1 MKFWAIALLQTLL
14 GWLVIQITLTLIFV
28 YYLRSNSIDL
38 LSDNQLPKTAVILCL
53 RGADPFL
60 SNCLKA
66 LLEQDYP
73 QYDLKIIVDSQED
86 PAWQVAGDTVTDC
99 NATNVQISPLKIAS
113 TVCSLKCS
121 SLIQAVSE
129 LDSSYKVVALV
140 DADAVVHPTWLR
152 ELVTPL
158 MHPKI
163 GATTGNRW
171 YLSQGTYWGTL
182 IRYIWNISAVIQM
195 YLYGICWGGTLAI
208 KTQVIHETGMLERW
222 ARGLS
227 EDTMLKGILAEYDL
241 KVKFVPSLLILNREE
256 CTLENLMN
264 WMKRQLLI
272 SRLYHSQWW
281 LVVME
286 AVFSTLL
293 PNLIFVLVFV
303 NILLAKWDVSLIL
316 FTCYSIYIFSLLLIT
331 TVLEIEVRK
340 VISYRW
346 LMPNI
351 SFGTLIKKLI
361 EIPLTH
367 WFYGYALM
375 SSMWISK
382 VYWRKIVYRIKSPF
396 NIQLTKYHPYQSDN
410 QPVDNQ
416 VSL

>member
-14 GWLVIQITLTLIFV
+14 GCLVIQIALTLIFI
-28 YYLRSNSIDL
+28 YYLRSNSVNS

-60 SNCLKA
+60 SNCLKG
-66 LLEQDYP
+66 LLDQDYP
-73 QYDLKIIVDSQED
+73 QYDLKIIVDSLED
-86 PAWQVAGDTVTDC
+86 PAWQVAHDTVTDC

-158 MHPKI
+158 MHPKV

-182 IRYIWNISAVIQM
+182 VRYIWNISAVIQM
-195 YLYGICWGGTLAI
+195 FLHGICWGGTLAI
-208 KTQVIHETGMLERW
+208 KTQVIHETRMLEKW

-227 EDTMLKGILAEYDL
+227 EDTMLKSILAKHDL

-256 CTLENLMN
+256 CQTGNLMN

-281 LVVME
+281 LLVID
-286 AVFSTLL
+286 AVFATML
-293 PNLIFVLVFV
+293 PNLIFVLALV
-303 NILLAKWDVSLIL
+303 NILLADWDVSLIL
-316 FTCYSIYIFSLLLIT
+316 FTCYSFYILSLVLIT
-331 TVLEIEVRK
+331 TIVEIEVRK

-351 SFGTLIKKLI
+351 SFATLIKRLI

-367 WFYGYALM
+367 WFYGYALI

-396 NIQLTKYHPYQSDN
+396 NIQLTKYHPYQPDK
-410 QPVDNQ
+410 QPSENQ

>member
-14 GWLVIQITLTLIFV
+14 GWLVIQIGLMLVFV
-28 YYLRSNSIDL
+28 FYLRSNRVNS
-38 LSDNQLPKTAVILCL
+38 LSNSQLPKTAVILCL

-60 SNCLKA
+60 PNCLKA
-66 LLEQDYP
+66 LLEQDFPY
-73 QYDLKIIVDSQED
+73 YDLKIIVDSQDD
-86 PAWQVAGDTVTDC
+86 PAWQVAQDTVANS

-121 SLIQAVSE
+121 SLIQAISE

-140 DADAVVHPTWLR
+140 DADTVVHPTWLR

-158 MHPKI
+158 MHPKV

-171 YLSQGTYWGTL
+171 YLSKARYWGSL
-182 IRYIWNISAVIQM
+182 IRYAWNVSAVVQM

-208 KTQVIHETGMLERW
+208 KTQVIHETGMLEKW
-222 ARGLS
+222 ARALS
-227 EDTMLKGILAEYDL
+227 EDTMLKSILAEYDL

-256 CTLENLMN
+256 CTLPKLMS

-272 SRLYHSQWW
+272 SRLYHPQWF
-281 LVVME
+281 LVVVE
-286 AVFSTLL
+286 ALFSILL
-293 PNLIFVLVFV
+293 PNLILGLALV
-303 NILLAKWDVSLIL
+303 NILLANWDIAVIL
-316 FTCYSIYIFSLLLIT
+316 LTCYGIYIFAGVLLIVMAET
-331 TVLEIEVRK
+331 AVRK

-346 LMPNI
+346 LMPKL
-351 SFGTLIKKLI
+351 SFTTLIQKLI

-367 WFYGYALM
+367 WFYGYALV

-382 VYWRKIVYRIKSPF
+382 VSWRNIIYHIKSPF
-396 NIQLTKYHPYQSDN
+396 NIQLTKYQPYKSDN
-410 QPVDNQ
+410 QTVDNQ
-416 VSL
+416 LSL

>member
-14 GWLVIQITLTLIFV
+14 GCLVIQIALTLIFV
-28 YYLRSNSIDL
+28 FYLRSNRVNS

-60 SNCLKA
+60 PNCLKA

-73 QYDLKIIVDSQED
+73 QYDLKIVVDSQDD
-86 PAWQVAGDTVTDC
+86 PAWKVARDTVKD
-99 NATNVQISPLKIAS
+99 ATNVQISPLKIAS

-121 SLIQAVSE
+121 SLIQAISE

-158 MHPKI
+158 LHPKI

-171 YLSQGTYWGTL
+171 YLSKGMYWGTL
-182 IRYIWNISAVIQM
+182 VRYIWNVSAVIQM
-195 YLYGICWGGTLAI
+195 YLYGIPWGGTLAI
-208 KTQVIHETGMLERW
+208 KTQVIHQSGILEKW
-222 ARGLS
+222 ARALS

-256 CTLENLMN
+256 CTLPKLMN

-272 SRLYHSQWW
+272 SKLYHSQWW
-281 LVVME
+281 LVIIE
-286 AVFSTLL
+286 AVFSTFL
-293 PNLIFVLVFV
+293 PNLILVLIMV
-303 NILLAKWDVSLIL
+303 NFLLAKWDIFAIL
-316 FTCYSIYIFSLLLIT
+316 LTCYSIYIFALLLIT
-331 TVLEIEVRK
+331 IVVETSIRE
-340 VISYRW
+340 VISSRW
-346 LMPNI
+346 LIPKITFATLMK
-351 SFGTLIKKLI
+351 TLIG
-361 EIPLTH
+361 IPLTH
-367 WFYGYALM
+367 WFYGFALV
-375 SSMWISK
+375 SSIRTSKIS
-382 VYWRKIVYRIKSPF
+382 WRNIVYRIKSPF
-396 NIQLTKYHPYQSDN
+396 NIHLTKYQPYQSDS
-410 QPVDNQ
+410 QKVDNQ

>member
-1 MKFWAIALLQTLL
+1 MKFWAIALLQILL
-14 GWLVIQITLTLIFV
+14 GWLIIQIALAFIFV
-28 YYLRSNSIDL
+28 FYLRSNRVNS
-38 LSDNQLPKTAVILCL
+38 LSNSQLPKTAVVLCL

-60 SNCLKA
+60 PNCLKA

-86 PAWQVAGDTVTDC
+86 PAWKVARDTVK
-99 NATNVQISPLKIAS
+99 NAPNVQISPLKIAS

-121 SLIQAVSE
+121 SLIQAISE

-171 YLSQGTYWGTL
+171 YLPKGRYWGTL
-182 IRYIWNISAVIQM
+182 VRYMWNISAVIQM
-195 YLYGICWGGTLAI
+195 YLYDISWGGTLAI
-208 KTQVIHETGMLERW
+208 KTQVIHETRMLEKW
-222 ARGLS
+222 ARALS
-227 EDTMLKGILAEYDL
+227 EDTMLKGILSEHKL
-241 KVKFVPSLLILNREE
+241 KIKFVPSLLILNREE
-256 CTLENLMN
+256 CTFPNLMN

-272 SRLYHSQWW
+272 SRLYHPQWW

-286 AVFSTLL
+286 AIFSIAL
-293 PNLIFVLVFV
+293 PNLIFALMVLNLLLANWDIFG
-303 NILLAKWDVSLIL
+303 ILLA
-316 FTCYSIYIFSLLLIT
+316 CYSIYIFALLLIT
-331 TVLEIEVRK
+331 VLVEISVRK

-346 LMPNI
+346 LIPNI
-351 SFGTLIKKLI
+351 SFATLGKILI
-361 EIPLTH
+361 GIPLTQ
-367 WFYGYALM
+367 WFYGFALL
-375 SSMWISK
+375 SSMWVSKIS
-382 VYWRKIVYRIKSPF
+382 WRNIIYRIKNPF
-396 NIQLTKYHPYQSDN
+396 NIQLTKYQPYQSDE
-410 QPVDNQ
+410 QAVDNQ

>member
-14 GWLVIQITLTLIFV
+14 GWLVIQIALTSIFI
-28 YYLRSNSIDL
+28 YYLRSNSVNS
-38 LSDNQLPKTAVILCL
+38 LSDSQLPKTAVILCL
-53 RGADPFL
+53 RGVDPFL
-60 SNCLKA
+60 ANCLKA

-73 QYDLKIIVDSQED
+73 QYDLKIVVDSQED
-86 PAWQVAGDTVTDC
+86 PAWQVASDTVAEC

-140 DADAVVHPTWLR
+140 DADAVVHSSWLR

-158 MHPKI
+158 MHPKV

-171 YLSQGTYWGTL
+171 YLAQGSYWGTL
-182 IRYIWNISAVIQM
+182 IRYIWNVSAVIQM

-241 KVKFVPSLLILNREE
+241 KVKFVPSLLIFNREE
-256 CTLENLMN
+256 CTLANLMN

-281 LVVME
+281 LVVVE

-316 FTCYSIYIFSLLLIT
+316 FTCYSLYIFSLVLIT
-331 TVLEIEVRK
+331 TAVEIEVRK
-340 VISYRW
+340 VINYRW

-351 SFGTLIKKLI
+351 SFTTLIKKLI

-367 WFYGYALM
+367 WFYGYTLV
-375 SSMWISK
+375 SSMWMSK

-396 NIQLTKYHPYQSDN
+396 NIQLTKYHPYQSDK
-410 QPVDNQ
+410 QPTDNQ